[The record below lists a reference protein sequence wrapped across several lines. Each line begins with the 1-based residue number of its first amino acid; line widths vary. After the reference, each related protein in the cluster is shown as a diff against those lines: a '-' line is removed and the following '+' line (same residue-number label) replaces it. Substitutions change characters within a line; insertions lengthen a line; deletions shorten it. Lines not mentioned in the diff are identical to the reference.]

1 MTFKNIANVK
11 EFVPKRKVVKTE
23 EQFPNL
29 IAVCSE
35 KKKVKNAKQTSAYRL
50 TSNCTFDNRLRRN
63 SFATRKATR
72 TQKNTAVPA
81 KVALLE

>member
-1 MTFKNIANVK
+1 LTFKNIANVK

-35 KKKVKNAKQTSAYRL
+35 KKKVKNANQLNAQIAPAEKVDPARGKPSA
-50 TSNCTFDNRLRRN
+50 F
-63 SFATRKATR
+63 F
-72 TQKNTAVPA
+72 VMMPA
-81 KVALLE
+81 NPTMPADP